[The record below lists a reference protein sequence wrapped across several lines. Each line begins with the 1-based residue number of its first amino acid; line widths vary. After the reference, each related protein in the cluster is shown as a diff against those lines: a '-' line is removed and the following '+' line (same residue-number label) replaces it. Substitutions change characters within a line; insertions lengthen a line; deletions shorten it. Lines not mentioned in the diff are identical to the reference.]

1 MTTKEYRDHPSLNYS
16 SLKTLVNGTP
26 AEYKH
31 NLEQPWKGSPAATIG
46 TLVHSIVL
54 EKKLLCKI
62 AAVLPDD
69 APSKPTKAQRS
80 AKKPSPATLDAIA
93 YHDHWN
99 AENADK
105 EIITEAQWQA
115 VEGAARALD
124 GNEWLNRILEVA
136 SVEVPIV
143 GTLDGLSCKG
153 KPDAVWASA
162 LSSADM
168 ILDIKTVGDSYSV
181 SPNGFAKVIA
191 DRHYDLQAALYA
203 DLLAQKLGLTITR
216 PAFCWVVVA
225 TVAPYSSAIYH
236 CEGDD
241 IYASGKAKMATCFAK
256 IKKANERN
264 EWLGYPVTP
273 QPITFKPW
281 QMFKG

>member
-1 MTTKEYRDHPSLNYS
+1 MTVKEYRDHFALNYS
-16 SLKTLVNGTP
+16 IMKTLVNGTP

-31 NLEQPWKGSPAATIG
+31 ALEQPWKGSPAATVG
-46 TLVHSIVL
+46 TLVHAIVL
-54 EKKLLCKI
+54 EGKPLENI
-62 AAVLPDD
+62 AATLPDD

-93 YHDHWN
+93 YHDSFN
-99 AENADK
+99 AQNAHR
-105 EIITEAQWQA
+105 EIITADQWQA
-115 VEGAARALD
+115 VEGAARALQS
-124 GNEWLNRILEVA
+124 NEWLSMVLAHSDIET
-136 SVEVPIV
+136 PII
-143 GTLDGLSCKG
+143 GTLDNLACKG
-153 KPDAVWASA
+153 LLDAVVVE
-162 LSSADM
+162 SSPM
-168 ILDIKTVGDSYSV
+168 IIDIKTVGDSYSV
-181 SPNGFAKVIA
+181 SNNGFAKVIA

-203 DLLAQKLGLTITR
+203 DLLSQKLGLTVTR

-225 TVAPYSSAIYH
+225 TVAPYLSAIYH

-264 EWLGYPVTP
+264 EWLGYPATP